1 MLQETPPELQSQ
13 DKFYPAIQDFLLM
26 YANNLLFPFAKP
38 DNLIPI
44 LEITKIQLLFNDLL
58 LLIKLCLFALV
69 LAL

>member
-1 MLQETPPELQSQ
+1 MQKIMLQETKPDLQSQ

-44 LEITKIQLLFNDLL
+44 LEITKIQPKNMEMGIRGH
-58 LLIKLCLFALV
+58 LLIHP
-69 LAL
+69 